1 MSSSE
6 PTGTPK
12 RSPLFGISRTR
23 VMSMDKAL
31 QTTLQ
36 NAVKR
41 WLEKRVEFIE
51 SLPEATQHELH
62 EEGLVQ
68 PPQVT
73 MPQPAG
79 AKPVANPL
87 PSRSTSAPALGRSR
101 I

>member
-1 MSSSE
+1 MSSVETPGS
-6 PTGTPK
+6 PK

-23 VMSMDKAL
+23 IMSMDKAL
-31 QTTLQ
+31 PQTLQ

-62 EEGLVQ
+62 AEGLVQ
-68 PPQVT
+68 PPPVA
-73 MPQPAG
+73 MPTAAG
-79 AKPVANPL
+79 AKPAPTPL
-87 PSRSTSAPALGRSR
+87 PARAPLPAARSR